1 MAPMKIIATGI
12 HKKFRQE
19 WVFKALNYTFES
31 GKSYAIIG
39 QNGAGKSTLL
49 KTLAQYSL
57 PNKGKVEFE
66 GITEDVNKQISFAAP
81 YSELIEE
88 FTLPELLNFL
98 IQIDFLTAR
107 WDFEAFSSFIDLRPS
122 ETKYIKN
129 FSSGMRQKVKLGI
142 ALASDRPILCLD
154 EPTSNL
160 DETAKNWFYR
170 ALESQRHKLIL
181 IASNEQAEI
190 NLCTD
195 QLAIADYKV

>member
-1 MAPMKIIATGI
+1 MKIIATGI

-31 GKSYAIIG
+31 GKSYAIVG

-57 PNKGKVEFE
+57 PNKGTVEFE
-66 GITEDVNKQISFAAP
+66 GINDDVNKQISFAAP

-88 FTLPELLNFL
+88 FTLPELLKFL
-98 IQIDFLTAR
+98 VQIDFLDAR
-107 WDFEAFSSFIDLRPS
+107 WDFNAFTTFIDLRPS

-129 FSSGMRQKVKLGI
+129 FSSGMRQKVKLGV
-142 ALASDRPILCLD
+142 ALAADRPILCLD

-160 DETAKNWFYR
+160 DETAKNWFYQ

-181 IASNEQAEI
+181 IASNEKAEI
-190 NLCTD
+190 DLCTD
-195 QLAIADYKV
+195 SLAIADYKL

>member
-1 MAPMKIIATGI
+1 MKIIATGI

-31 GKSYAIIG
+31 GKSYAIVG

-57 PNKGKVEFE
+57 PNKGTVEFE
-66 GITEDVNKQISFAAP
+66 GVSENVNKQISFAAP

-88 FTLPELLNFL
+88 FTLPELLSFL
-98 IQIDFLTAR
+98 IEIDFLDAR
-107 WDFEAFSSFIDLRPS
+107 WDFNSFTSFINLRPS

-129 FSSGMRQKVKLGI
+129 FSSGMRQKVKLGV
-142 ALASDRPILCLD
+142 ALAADRPILCLD

-160 DETAKNWFYR
+160 DEAAKNWFYK

-181 IASNEQAEI
+181 IASNEKAEI
-190 NLCTD
+190 DLCTD
-195 QLAIADYKV
+195 SLAIADYKV

>member
-1 MAPMKIIATGI
+1 MKIIATGI

-19 WVFKALNYTFES
+19 WVFKALSYTFES

-98 IQIDFLTAR
+98 VQINFLEAR
-107 WDFEAFSSFIDLRPS
+107 WDFKAFTSFIDLRPS
-122 ETKYIKN
+122 ESKYIKN

-142 ALASDRPILCLD
+142 ALAADRPILCLD

-160 DETAKNWFYR
+160 DETAKNWFYK
-170 ALESQRHKLIL
+170 ALDGQRHKLIL

-190 NLCTD
+190 NLCTN
-195 QLAIADYKV
+195 QIAIADYKV

>member
-1 MAPMKIIATGI
+1 MKIIATGI

-19 WVFKALNYTFES
+19 WVFKALSYTFES

-98 IQIDFLTAR
+98 VQINFLEAR
-107 WDFEAFSSFIDLRPS
+107 WDFKAFTSFIDLRPS
-122 ETKYIKN
+122 ELKYIKN

-142 ALASDRPILCLD
+142 ALAADRPILCLD

-160 DETAKNWFYR
+160 DETAKNWFYK
-170 ALESQRHKLIL
+170 ALDSQRHKLIL
-181 IASNEQAEI
+181 IASNEKAEI
-190 NLCTD
+190 DLCTD
-195 QLAIADYKV
+195 SLAIADYKH

>member
-1 MAPMKIIATGI
+1 MKIIATGI

-98 IQIDFLTAR
+98 VHINFLEAH
-107 WDFEAFSSFIDLRPS
+107 WDFSTFTSFIELQPS

-142 ALASDRPILCLD
+142 ALAANRPILCLD

-195 QLAIADYKV
+195 QLAIADYKA

>member
-1 MAPMKIIATGI
+1 MKIIATGI

-19 WVFKALNYTFES
+19 WVFKALSYTFES
-31 GKSYAIIG
+31 GNSYAIVG

-57 PNKGKVEFE
+57 PNKGTVEFE
-66 GITEDVNKQISFAAP
+66 GISDDVNKQISFAAP

-98 IQIDFLTAR
+98 IQIDFLDAR
-107 WDFEAFSSFIDLRPS
+107 WDFNAFTSFIDLRPS

-129 FSSGMRQKVKLGI
+129 FSSGMRQKVKLGV
-142 ALASDRPILCLD
+142 ALAADRPILCLD

-160 DETAKNWFYR
+160 DENAKNWFYQ

-181 IASNEQAEI
+181 IASNEKAEI
-190 NLCTD
+190 DLCTNS
-195 QLAIADYKV
+195 LAIADYKI

>member
-1 MAPMKIIATGI
+1 MRIIATGI

-98 IQIDFLTAR
+98 VQINFLEAR
-107 WDFEAFSSFIDLRPS
+107 WDFNTFTSFIDLKPS

-142 ALASDRPILCLD
+142 ALAADRPILCLD

>member
-1 MAPMKIIATGI
+1 MKIIATGI

-19 WVFKALNYTFES
+19 WVFKSLSYTFES
-31 GKSYAIIG
+31 GKSYAIVG
-39 QNGAGKSTLL
+39 PNGAGKSTLL

-57 PNKGKVEFE
+57 PNKGSVEFE
-66 GITEDVNKQISFAAP
+66 GISEDVNKQISFAAP

-88 FTLPELLNFL
+88 FTLPELLDFL
-98 IQIDFLTAR
+98 VQIDFLLAR
-107 WDFEAFSSFIDLRPS
+107 WDFDAFTSFIDLRPS
-122 ETKYIKN
+122 QTKFIKN

-142 ALASDRPILCLD
+142 ALVSERSILCLD

-160 DETAKNWFYR
+160 DESAKAWFYQ
-170 ALESQRHKLIL
+170 AMESQRHKLIL

-195 QLAIADYKV
+195 RLAISDYKV

>member
-1 MAPMKIIATGI
+1 MKIIATGI

-66 GITEDVNKQISFAAP
+66 GITEDINKQISFAAP

-98 IQIDFLTAR
+98 VHINFLEAH
-107 WDFEAFSSFIDLRPS
+107 WDFSTFTSFIELQPS

-142 ALASDRPILCLD
+142 ALAANRPILCLD

-195 QLAIADYKV
+195 QLSIADYKA

>member
-1 MAPMKIIATGI
+1 MKIIATGI

-19 WVFKALNYTFES
+19 WVFKSLSYTFES
-31 GKSYAIIG
+31 GNSYAIVG
-39 QNGAGKSTLL
+39 HNGAGKSTLL

-57 PNKGKVEFE
+57 PNKGTVSFE
-66 GITEDVNKQISFAAP
+66 GSTLEPHKLISFAAP

-98 IQIDFLTAR
+98 INMEFLQPNWNFKT
-107 WDFEAFSSFIDLRPS
+107 FTTFIDLEPS
-122 ETKYIKN
+122 ESKFIKN

-142 ALASDRPILCLD
+142 ALASERPILCLD

-160 DETAKNWFYR
+160 DESAKQWFYQ
-170 ALESQRHKLIL
+170 AIENQRHKLIL

-190 NLCTD
+190 NLCTT
-195 QLAIADYKV
+195 QIAISEYKA

>member
-1 MAPMKIIATGI
+1 MKIIATGI
-12 HKKFRQE
+12 SKKFRQE

-31 GKSYAIIG
+31 GKSYAIVG

-57 PNKGKVEFE
+57 PNKGTVEFE
-66 GITEDVNKQISFAAP
+66 GIIDDVNKQISFAAP

-98 IQIDFLTAR
+98 VQIDFLDAR
-107 WDFEAFSSFIDLRPS
+107 WDFNAFTTFIDLRPS

-129 FSSGMRQKVKLGI
+129 FSSGMRQKVKLGV
-142 ALASDRPILCLD
+142 ALAADRPILCLD

-160 DETAKNWFYR
+160 DETAKNWFYQ

-181 IASNEQAEI
+181 IASNEKAEI
-190 NLCTD
+190 DLCTD
-195 QLAIADYKV
+195 SLAIADYKL

>member
-1 MAPMKIIATGI
+1 MKIIATGI

-98 IQIDFLTAR
+98 VHINFLEAH
-107 WDFEAFSSFIDLRPS
+107 WDFSTFTSFIELQPS

-142 ALASDRPILCLD
+142 ALAANRPILCLD

>member
-1 MAPMKIIATGI
+1 MKIIATGI

-19 WVFKALNYTFES
+19 WVFKSLNYTFES
-31 GKSYAIIG
+31 GNSYAIVG

-57 PNKGKVEFE
+57 PNKGRVEFE
-66 GITEDVNKQISFAAP
+66 GISEDFHQQISFAAP

-98 IQIDFLTAR
+98 VQIKFLDAR
-107 WDFEAFSSFIDLRPS
+107 WNFQAFTSFIDLHPS
-122 ETKYIKN
+122 ESKFIKN
-129 FSSGMRQKVKLGI
+129 FSSGMRQKVKLGV

-160 DETAKNWFYR
+160 DETAKNWFYQ
-170 ALESQRHKLIL
+170 AIESQRHKLIL

-190 NLCTD
+190 NLCTNR
-195 QLAIADYKV
+195 LGIADYKS

>member
-1 MAPMKIIATGI
+1 MRIIATGI

-98 IQIDFLTAR
+98 VQINFLEAR
-107 WDFEAFSSFIDLRPS
+107 WDFNTFTSFIDLQPS

-142 ALASDRPILCLD
+142 ALAADRPILCLD

-195 QLAIADYKV
+195 QLAIADYKD

>member
-1 MAPMKIIATGI
+1 MKIIATGI

-98 IQIDFLTAR
+98 VQINFLEAR
-107 WDFEAFSSFIDLRPS
+107 WDFNTFTSFIDLQPS

-142 ALASDRPILCLD
+142 ALAADRPILCLD

-195 QLAIADYKV
+195 QLAIADYKS

>member
-1 MAPMKIIATGI
+1 MKIIATGI
-12 HKKFRQE
+12 SKKFRQE

-31 GKSYAIIG
+31 GKSYAIVG

-57 PNKGKVEFE
+57 PNKGTVEFE
-66 GITEDVNKQISFAAP
+66 GIIDDVNRQISFAAP

-98 IQIDFLTAR
+98 VQIDFLDAR
-107 WDFEAFSSFIDLRPS
+107 WDFDTFTTFIDLRPS

-129 FSSGMRQKVKLGI
+129 FSSGMRQKVKLGV
-142 ALASDRPILCLD
+142 ALAADRPILCLD

-160 DETAKNWFYR
+160 DETAKNWFYQ

-181 IASNEQAEI
+181 IASNEKAEI
-190 NLCTD
+190 DLCTD
-195 QLAIADYKV
+195 SLAIADYKL

>member
-1 MAPMKIIATGI
+1 MKIIATGI
-12 HKKFRQE
+12 SKKFRQE

-31 GKSYAIIG
+31 GKSYAIVG

-57 PNKGKVEFE
+57 PNKGTVEFE
-66 GITEDVNKQISFAAP
+66 GIIDDVNKQISFAAP

-98 IQIDFLTAR
+98 VQIDFLDAR
-107 WDFEAFSSFIDLRPS
+107 WDFDTFTTFIDLRPS

-129 FSSGMRQKVKLGI
+129 FSSGMRQKVKLGV
-142 ALASDRPILCLD
+142 ALAADRPILCLD

-160 DETAKNWFYR
+160 DETAKNWFYQ
-170 ALESQRHKLIL
+170 ALESQRRKLIL
-181 IASNEQAEI
+181 IASNEKAEI
-190 NLCTD
+190 DLCTD
-195 QLAIADYKV
+195 SLAIADYKL

>member
-1 MAPMKIIATGI
+1 MKIIATGI

-57 PNKGKVEFE
+57 PNKGTVEFE

-98 IQIDFLTAR
+98 IQIDFLSTR
-107 WDFEAFSSFIDLRPS
+107 WDFNTFTSFIDLQPS
-122 ETKYIKN
+122 ESKYIKN

-142 ALASDRPILCLD
+142 ALAADRPILCLD

-160 DETAKNWFYR
+160 DEMAKNWFYK

-190 NLCTD
+190 NSCTD

>member
-1 MAPMKIIATGI
+1 MKIIATGI

-31 GKSYAIIG
+31 GKSYAIVG

-57 PNKGKVEFE
+57 PNKGTVEFE
-66 GITEDVNKQISFAAP
+66 GVSENVNKQISFAAP

-88 FTLPELLNFL
+88 FTLPELLSFL
-98 IQIDFLTAR
+98 IEIDFLAAR
-107 WDFEAFSSFIDLRPS
+107 WDFNAFTSFIDLRPS

-129 FSSGMRQKVKLGI
+129 FSSGMRQKVKLGV
-142 ALASDRPILCLD
+142 ALAADRPIICLD

-160 DETAKNWFYR
+160 DEAAKNWFYK
-170 ALESQRHKLIL
+170 AFESQRHKLIL
-181 IASNEQAEI
+181 IASNEKAEI
-190 NLCTD
+190 DLCTD
-195 QLAIADYKV
+195 SLAIADYKV

>member
-19 WVFKALNYTFES
+19 WVFKALSYTFES

-66 GITEDVNKQISFAAP
+66 GITEGVNKQISFAAP

-142 ALASDRPILCLD
+142 ALAADRPILCLD

-195 QLAIADYKV
+195 QLAIADYKA

>member
-1 MAPMKIIATGI
+1 MKIIATGI

-19 WVFKALNYTFES
+19 WVFKALSYTFES

-66 GITEDVNKQISFAAP
+66 GITEGVNKQISFAAP

-142 ALASDRPILCLD
+142 ALAADRPILCLD

>member
-1 MAPMKIIATGI
+1 MKIIATGI

-31 GKSYAIIG
+31 GKSYAIVG

-57 PNKGKVEFE
+57 PNKGTVEFE
-66 GITEDVNKQISFAAP
+66 GIKDDVNKQISFAAP

-88 FTLPELLNFL
+88 FTLRELLKFL
-98 IQIDFLTAR
+98 VQIDFLDAR
-107 WDFEAFSSFIDLRPS
+107 WDFNAFTTFIDLRPS

-129 FSSGMRQKVKLGI
+129 FSSGMRQKVKLGV
-142 ALASDRPILCLD
+142 ALAADRPILCLD

-160 DETAKNWFYR
+160 DETAKNWFYQ

-181 IASNEQAEI
+181 IASNEKAEI
-190 NLCTD
+190 DLCTD
-195 QLAIADYKV
+195 SLAIADYKH

>member
-1 MAPMKIIATGI
+1 MKIIATGI

-31 GKSYAIIG
+31 GKSYAIVG

-98 IQIDFLTAR
+98 VQIDFLKPH
-107 WDFEAFSSFIDLRPS
+107 WDFTSFTAFIELQTS

-142 ALASDRPILCLD
+142 ALAADRPILCLD

>member
-1 MAPMKIIATGI
+1 MKIIATGI

-19 WVFKALNYTFES
+19 WVFKSLNYTFES
-31 GKSYAIIG
+31 GNSYAIVG
-39 QNGAGKSTLL
+39 PNGAGKSTLL

-57 PNKGKVEFE
+57 PNKGSVEFE
-66 GITEDVNKQISFAAP
+66 GTTEDVHQQISFAAP

-98 IQIDFLTAR
+98 IQIKFLDAR
-107 WDFEAFSSFIDLRPS
+107 WNFPTFSSFIDLYPS
-122 ETKYIKN
+122 EFKFIKN
-129 FSSGMRQKVKLGI
+129 FSSGMRQKVKLGV

-160 DETAKNWFYR
+160 DESAKNWFYQV
-170 ALESQRHKLIL
+170 LEGQRHKLIL

-190 NLCTD
+190 NLCTNR
-195 QLAIADYKV
+195 LAIADYKS

>member
-1 MAPMKIIATGI
+1 MKIIATGI

-57 PNKGKVEFE
+57 PNKGTVEFE

-98 IQIDFLTAR
+98 IQIDFLSTR
-107 WDFEAFSSFIDLRPS
+107 WDFNTFTSFIDLQPS
-122 ETKYIKN
+122 ESKYIKN

-142 ALASDRPILCLD
+142 ALAADRPILCLD

-160 DETAKNWFYR
+160 DEMAKNWFYK

-195 QLAIADYKV
+195 QLSIANYKV

>member
-1 MAPMKIIATGI
+1 MKIIATGI

-19 WVFKALNYTFES
+19 WVFKALSYTFES
-31 GKSYAIIG
+31 GNSYAIVG

-57 PNKGKVEFE
+57 PNKGTVEFE
-66 GITEDVNKQISFAAP
+66 GISVDVNKQISFAAP

-98 IQIDFLTAR
+98 IQIDFLDAR
-107 WDFEAFSSFIDLRPS
+107 WDFNAFTSFIDLRPS

-129 FSSGMRQKVKLGI
+129 FSSGMRQKVKLGV
-142 ALASDRPILCLD
+142 ALAADRPILCLD

-160 DETAKNWFYR
+160 DESAKNWFYQ

-181 IASNEQAEI
+181 IASNEKAEI
-190 NLCTD
+190 DLCTNS
-195 QLAIADYKV
+195 LAIADYKI

>member
-1 MAPMKIIATGI
+1 MKIIATGI

-19 WVFKALNYTFES
+19 WVFKALSYTFES

-98 IQIDFLTAR
+98 VQINFLEAR
-107 WDFEAFSSFIDLRPS
+107 WDFKTFTSFIDLRPS
-122 ETKYIKN
+122 ESKYIKN

-142 ALASDRPILCLD
+142 ALAADRPILCLD

-160 DETAKNWFYR
+160 DETAKNWFYK
-170 ALESQRHKLIL
+170 ALDGQRHKLIL

-190 NLCTD
+190 NLCTN
-195 QLAIADYKV
+195 QIAIADYKV

>member
-1 MAPMKIIATGI
+1 MKIIATGI
-12 HKKFRQE
+12 SKKFRQE

-31 GKSYAIIG
+31 GKSYAIVG

-66 GITEDVNKQISFAAP
+66 GFIDDVNKQISFAAP

-98 IQIDFLTAR
+98 VQIDFLDAR
-107 WDFEAFSSFIDLRPS
+107 WDFNAFTTFIDLQPS
-122 ETKYIKN
+122 ESKYIKN
-129 FSSGMRQKVKLGI
+129 FSSGMRQKVKLGV
-142 ALASDRPILCLD
+142 ALAADRPILCLD

-160 DETAKNWFYR
+160 DETAKNWFYQ

-181 IASNEQAEI
+181 IASNEKAEI
-190 NLCTD
+190 DLCTD
-195 QLAIADYKV
+195 SLAIADYKF

>member
-1 MAPMKIIATGI
+1 MKIIATGI
-12 HKKFRQE
+12 HIKFRQE
-19 WVFKALNYTFES
+19 WVFKALSYTFES

-66 GITEDVNKQISFAAP
+66 GLSEDINKQISFAAP